1 MALEALL
8 LGLFYFST
16 SHGGKKEGQMNKVL
30 LIVLALVLV
39 FATQASFVQAGSAPT
54 TTFSI
59 YYIGTIP
66 LEKDPAIVPFLKNIN
81 AEKPV
86 DQAYLNTPLN
96 KASDGVLNTVTS
108 WVEIPSNVVKTS
120 DEYSIL
126 AGLTVGFGQGLVSGF
141 ARGVSGV
148 YDIST
153 ATVSPYGKPL
163 MQPNYQ
169 VDSPQQGW
177 KIALLRW

>member
-1 MALEALL
+1 MGKIILMIATLTLT
-8 LGLFYFST
+8 LFTAAGFT
-16 SHGGKKEGQMNKVL
+16 
-30 LIVLALVLV
+30 
-39 FATQASFVQAGSAPT
+39 QAGSTPT

-59 YYIGTIP
+59 YYIGIIP
-66 LEKDPAIVPFLKNIN
+66 LDKDPAIVPFLKSIN

-86 DQAYLNTPLN
+86 DQAYLNTPFV
-96 KASDGVLNTVTS
+96 KASDGVLNTVTA
-108 WVEIPSNVVKTS
+108 WVEIPSKVVKTS

-126 AGLTVGFGQGLVSGF
+126 AGLTVGFGEGLVLGF

-163 MQPNYQ
+163 MRPNYQ
-169 VDSPQQGW
+169 VDNPQTGW